1 MVVQDNRI
9 ALSRPG
15 RRWFAVA
22 AACACVVSACGTAA
36 PSAPTTAPAAPP
48 TAAVAKPAAPTTAPA
63 VPTVASAPAPTT
75 AAPAPTVASAA
86 ALTKPGAAPAWCGP
100 KQITLSVSDGFGG
113 NNWRRITSGEAKAEA
128 SLCPSVTKYVYT
140 DGQGDVQKSISDL
153 NGLAAQGVQAMVI
166 FPDAG
171 PAMLPAIRAAYQAGS
186 IAVPYRVDPGG
197 KAGTDFNAY
206 ISTDFCADAK
216 LMANW
221 LVKAL
226 PNGGNVVYLGGPA
239 GNSQSN
245 TRSQCLHQVL
255 DPTKIKLIGQQPFE
269 VTNWDPA
276 VTQQVITADLAKF
289 PQIDGWATDF
299 GAAFASS
306 LPAFQQANRK
316 VGVIAAE
323 DSNAFACASQDPTNG
338 FQMMTVTSQNWM
350 SRTAV
355 DFAVALA
362 TGGTPPASPVVQNEQ
377 FEDSLASPPKVVCD
391 KSMPNDAIMSSHLSK
406 EEQRAALGE

>member
-1 MVVQDNRI
+1 MGSYDLDTRNRRLAWRVTGLLAALVVV
-9 ALSRPG
+9 G
-15 RRWFAVA
+15 
-22 AACACVVSACGTAA
+22 ACAAPGSTASTA
-36 PSAPTTAPAAPP
+36 LGSSAPAA
-48 TAAVAKPAAPTTAPA
+48 T
-63 VPTVASAPAPTT
+63 
-75 AAPAPTVASAA
+75 ASAA
-86 ALTKPGAAPAWCGP
+86 APESAAVSPSAAAGIPAWCGP

-140 DGQGDVQKSISDL
+140 DGQGDVQKSISDI
-153 NGLAAQGVQAMVI
+153 NGLAAQGVQAMVV

-186 IAVPYRVDPGG
+186 VVVPYRVDPGG
-197 KAGTDFNAY
+197 KAGVDFNEY
-206 ISTDFCADAK
+206 ISTDFCVDAK

-221 LVKAL
+221 LIKAL

-239 GNSQSN
+239 GNSQST
-245 TRSQCLHQVL
+245 TRSTCLHEVL
-255 DPTKIKLIGQQPFE
+255 DPTNIKLIGQQPFE

-289 PQIDGWATDF
+289 PTIDGWATDF

-306 LPAFQQANRK
+306 LPAFAQASRK
-316 VGVIAAE
+316 VGVVAAE
-323 DSNAFACASQDPTNG
+323 DSNAFACASIKPDTG

-355 DFAVALA
+355 DFAVAIA
-362 TGGTPPASPVVQNEQ
+362 TGGTPPDSPVVKNVA
-377 FEDSLASPPKVVCD
+377 FEDSLATPPNVQCD
-391 KSMPNDAIMSSHLSK
+391 PSMPNDAIMSSHLTK
-406 EEQRAALGE
+406 EEQKKALGE

>member
-1 MVVQDNRI
+1 MVVQHSGLTQKRFRTS
-9 ALSRPG
+9 AL
-15 RRWFAVA
+15 AVVA
-22 AACACVVSACGTAA
+22 ASALVVSACGTAA
-36 PSAPTTAPAAPP
+36 PPSGSAAPTTAPAAAAP
-48 TAAVAKPAAPTTAPA
+48 TAAPTTAP
-63 VPTVASAPAPTT
+63 PPAPTAAKPAPT
-75 AAPAPTVASAA
+75 AAPAPTVAGAVA
-86 ALTKPGAAPAWCGP
+86 KTGAAPAWCGP

-128 SLCPSVTKYVYT
+128 SLCPNVTKYLYT

-153 NGLAAQGVQAMVI
+153 NGLAAQGVQAMVV

-186 IAVPYRVDPGG
+186 IVVPYRVDPGG

-226 PNGGNVVYLGGPA
+226 PNGGNVIYLGGPA
-239 GNSQSN
+239 GNSQST

-255 DPTKIKLIGQQPFE
+255 DPTNIKLIGQQPFE

-276 VTQQVITADLAKF
+276 VTQQVITADLAKY

-306 LPAFQQANRK
+306 LPAFQQATRK
-316 VGVIAAE
+316 VGVVAAE

-338 FQMMTVTSQNWM
+338 FPMMTVTSQNWM

-355 DFAVALA
+355 DFAVGLA
-362 TGGTPPASPVVQNEQ
+362 TGGTPPGSPVVQNEQ
-377 FEDSLASPPKVVCD
+377 FEDSLANPPKVVCD
-391 KSMPNDAIMSSHLSK
+391 KSMPSDAIMSSHLTK
-406 EEQRAALGE
+406 EEQRAALGG

>member
-1 MVVQDNRI
+1 MVVQPNGHTQKRFRTS
-9 ALSRPG
+9 AL
-15 RRWFAVA
+15 AVA
-22 AACACVVSACGTAA
+22 AASALLVSACSTAA
-36 PSAPTTAPAAPP
+36 PPSGGAASTSAPAAAPP
-48 TAAVAKPAAPTTAPA
+48 TVAPTSAPAAAPT
-63 VPTVASAPAPTT
+63 
-75 AAPAPTVASAA
+75 AAKPAPTVAPVAGAA
-86 ALTKPGAAPAWCGP
+86 AQPGAAPAWCGP

-128 SLCPSVTKYVYT
+128 NLCPNVTKYVYT

-153 NGLAAQGVQAMVI
+153 NGLAAQGVQAMVV

-186 IAVPYRVDPGG
+186 VVVPYRVDPGG
-197 KAGTDFNAY
+197 KAGSDFNTY

-226 PNGGNVVYLGGPA
+226 PKGGNVVYLGGPA
-239 GNSQSN
+239 GNSQST

-255 DPTKIKLIGQQPFE
+255 DPTNIKLIGQQPFE

-276 VTQQVITADLAKF
+276 VTQQVITADLAKYS
-289 PQIDGWATDF
+289 QIDGWATDF

-316 VGVIAAE
+316 VGVVAAE

-338 FQMMTVTSQNWM
+338 FPIMTVTSQNWM

-377 FEDSLASPPKVVCD
+377 FEDSLANPPKVVCD
-391 KSMPNDAIMSSHLSK
+391 KSMPTDAIMSSHLTK
-406 EEQRAALGE
+406 EEQRAALGG

>member
-1 MVVQDNRI
+1 MAVQHKGLTQKRFRTS
-9 ALSRPG
+9 AL
-15 RRWFAVA
+15 A
-22 AACACVVSACGTAA
+22 AAAASALVVSACGTAA
-36 PSAPTTAPAAPP
+36 PPSGGAAPTSAPAA
-48 TAAVAKPAAPTTAPA
+48 AAPTTAPTTA
-63 VPTVASAPAPTT
+63 AAPAPTAAKPAPT
-75 AAPAPTVASAA
+75 AAPAPTVAAVAA
-86 ALTKPGAAPAWCGP
+86 KPGAAPAWCGP

-128 SLCPSVTKYVYT
+128 SLCPNVTKYLYT

-153 NGLAAQGVQAMVI
+153 NGLAAQGVQAMVV

-186 IAVPYRVDPGG
+186 VVVPYRVDPGG
-197 KAGTDFNAY
+197 KAGTDYNAY

-239 GNSQSN
+239 GNSQST

-255 DPTKIKLIGQQPFE
+255 DPTNIKLIGQQPFE

-316 VGVIAAE
+316 VGVVAAE

-338 FQMMTVTSQNWM
+338 FPMMTVTSQNWM

-362 TGGTPPASPVVQNEQ
+362 TGGTAPASPVVQNEQ
-377 FEDSLASPPKVVCD
+377 FEDSLANPPKVVCD
-391 KSMPNDAIMSSHLSK
+391 RSMPTDAIMSSHLTK
-406 EEQRAALGE
+406 EEQRAALGG

>member
-1 MVVQDNRI
+1 MVSDHVPGQRRRR
-9 ALSRPG
+9 SRLA
-15 RRWFAVA
+15 AVGA
-22 AACACVVSACGTAA
+22 SVVFLISACANTSS
-36 PSAPTTAPAAPP
+36 PSAGGASTQPSAALPSAAESGAAPP
-48 TAAVAKPAAPTTAPA
+48 SGSQTAGIP
-63 VPTVASAPAPTT
+63 S
-75 AAPAPTVASAA
+75 
-86 ALTKPGAAPAWCGP
+86 WCGS

-128 SLCPSVTKYVYT
+128 TLCPSVTKYVYT

-153 NGLAAQGVQAMVI
+153 NGLAAQGVQAMVV

-171 PAMLPAIRAAYQAGS
+171 PAMLPAIRAAFQAGS
-186 IAVPYRVDPGG
+186 VVVPYRVDPGG
-197 KAGTDFNAY
+197 TAGTDYNIY
-206 ISTDFCADAK
+206 ISTDFCVDAK

-221 LVKAL
+221 LIKAL

-239 GNSQSN
+239 GNSQST
-245 TRSQCLHQVL
+245 TRSKCLHEVL
-255 DPTKIKLIGQQPFE
+255 DPTNIKLIGQQPFE

-289 PQIDGWATDF
+289 SKIDGWATDF

-316 VGVIAAE
+316 VGVVAAE

-362 TGGTPPASPVVQNEQ
+362 TGGTPPASPVVENVQ
-377 FEDSLASPPKVVCD
+377 FEDSLADPPKVECD
-391 KSMPNDAIMSSHLSK
+391 KDMPNDAIMSSHLTK
-406 EEQRAALGE
+406 EEQKAALGG

>member
-1 MVVQDNRI
+1 MVVQDNG
-9 ALSRPG
+9 LTQMRP
-15 RRWFAVA
+15 RHRWLAVVTA
-22 AACACVVSACGTAA
+22 SAFVVTACGTAA
-36 PSAPTTAPAAPP
+36 PSSAGSSPPPTAAAAPTTAATPTTAPATAP
-48 TAAVAKPAAPTTAPA
+48 TAPKPAAA
-63 VPTVASAPAPTT
+63 TT

-86 ALTKPGAAPAWCGP
+86 KPGAAPAWCGP

-128 SLCPSVTKYVYT
+128 SLCPSVTKYLYT

-153 NGLAAQGVQAMVI
+153 NGLAAQGVQAMVV

-186 IAVPYRVDPGG
+186 LVVPYRVDPGG
-197 KAGTDFNAY
+197 QAGTDYNVY

-226 PNGGNVVYLGGPA
+226 PNGGNVIYLGGPA
-239 GNSQSN
+239 GNSQST

-255 DPTKIKLIGQQPFE
+255 DPTNIKLIGQQPFE

-276 VTQQVITADLAKF
+276 VTQQVITADLAKY

-306 LPAFQQANRK
+306 LPAFQQATRK
-316 VGVIAAE
+316 VGVVAAE
-323 DSNAFACASQDPTNG
+323 DSNAFACASQDPANG
-338 FQMMTVTSQNWM
+338 FPMMTVTSQNWM

-355 DFAVALA
+355 DFAVAFA

-377 FEDSLASPPKVVCD
+377 FEDSLANPPKVVCD
-391 KSMPNDAIMSSHLSK
+391 RSMPNDAIMSSHLTNA
-406 EEQRAALGE
+406 EQKAALGE

>member
-1 MVVQDNRI
+1 MVSTDIVTTRAPSRLRALGALGVMVI
-9 ALSRPG
+9 AI
-15 RRWFAVA
+15 
-22 AACACVVSACGTAA
+22 SACSNAASPSVGAPSTAPSQAATSSGTAA
-36 PSAPTTAPAAPP
+36 ASPGGSATAG
-48 TAAVAKPAAPTTAPA
+48 T
-63 VPTVASAPAPTT
+63 
-75 AAPAPTVASAA
+75 
-86 ALTKPGAAPAWCGP
+86 PAWCGS

-128 SLCPSVTKYVYT
+128 SLCPSVTKYIYT

-153 NGLAAQGVQAMVI
+153 NGLAAQGVNAMVV

-171 PAMLPAIRAAYQAGS
+171 PAMLPAIRSAFQAGS
-186 IAVPYRVDPGG
+186 IVVPYRVDPGG
-197 KAGTDFNAY
+197 TAGTDFNVY
-206 ISTDFCADAK
+206 ISTDFCVDAK

-221 LVKAL
+221 LIKAL
-226 PNGGNVVYLGGPA
+226 PSGGNVVYLGGPA
-239 GNSQSN
+239 GNSQST
-245 TRSQCLHQVL
+245 TRSKCLHEVL
-255 DPTKIKLIGQQPFE
+255 DPTNIKLIGQQPFE

-306 LPAFQQANRK
+306 LPAFSQGNRK
-316 VGVIAAE
+316 VGVVAAE
-323 DSNAFACASQDPTNG
+323 DSNAFACASIDPTNG

-362 TGGTPPASPVVQNEQ
+362 SGGTPPESPVVKNVA
-377 FEDSLASPPKVVCD
+377 FEDSLGSPPIVQCD
-391 KSMPNDAIMSSHLSK
+391 KSMPSDAIMSSHLTK
-406 EEQRAALGE
+406 EEQKAALGS

>member
-1 MVVQDNRI
+1 MVSTDLVATRARSRI
-9 ALSRPG
+9 TAVSAVGALLIMLSACSPAASPSG
-15 RRWFAVA
+15 GGSSATPTQA
-22 AACACVVSACGTAA
+22 AASVGA
-36 PSAPTTAPAAPP
+36 
-48 TAAVAKPAAPTTAPA
+48 
-63 VPTVASAPAPTT
+63 ASASPGGS
-75 AAPAPTVASAA
+75 ASAG
-86 ALTKPGAAPAWCGP
+86 TPAWCAS

-128 SLCPSVTKYVYT
+128 SLCPSVTKYIYT

-153 NGLAAQGVQAMVI
+153 NGLAAQGVSAMVV

-171 PAMLPAIRAAYQAGS
+171 PAMLPAIRSAFQAGS
-186 IAVPYRVDPGG
+186 IVVPYRVDPGG
-197 KAGTDFNAY
+197 TAGTDFNVY
-206 ISTDFCADAK
+206 ISTDFCVDAK

-221 LVKAL
+221 LIKAL

-239 GNSQSN
+239 GNSQST
-245 TRSQCLHQVL
+245 TRSKCLHEVL
-255 DPTKIKLIGQQPFE
+255 DPTNIKLVGQQPFE

-289 PQIDGWATDF
+289 PKIDGWATDF

-306 LPAFQQANRK
+306 LPAFSQANRK
-316 VGVIAAE
+316 VGVVAAE
-323 DSNAFACASQDPTNG
+323 DSNAFACASIDPTKG

-362 TGGTPPASPVVQNEQ
+362 SGGTPPDSPVVKNVA
-377 FEDSLASPPKVVCD
+377 FEDSLATPPNVQCD
-391 KSMPNDAIMSSHLSK
+391 KTMPNDAIMSSHLTK
-406 EEQRAALGE
+406 EEQKAALGG